1 MDRVE
6 NTGSFFAYRR
16 ETREKKRTDGKASA
30 RPIPRFA
37 SLLDPVSE
45 PGSIGP
51 MIEATSDE
59 TDRVELHE
67 LLDAVHARGDKL
79 KRHLSADAI
88 QEYKNAVRRFISAV
102 LAGGYAV
109 DERSSAGNV
118 LKRKKFTLISVI
130 DGKIERLAS
139 GMFATQRDQIEIL
152 RRIDEINGL
161 LVDLLQ

>member
-16 ETREKKRTDGKASA
+16 ETREKKRADGKTPAQ
-30 RPIPRFA
+30 PIPRFA

-45 PGSIGP
+45 PASIGP
-51 MIEATSDE
+51 AVEATSDE

-102 LAGGYAV
+102 LDGGYSV

-139 GMFATQRDQIEIL
+139 GVFATQRDQIEIL